1 VNEEVGKRLKSKEQR
16 LKSRKSIYSFVLVLC
31 SVFYVLILSGCTEK
45 NRMYKESRVLMDTY
59 CTITVVSPEKEAARG
74 AIEAGFAEIQK
85 LDLLLNYFSD
95 DSEISAINR
104 AAGKHPVKVSG
115 ETLDMMKKTL
125 YISKMTNGVFDPT
138 IAPVVSLWNFSKK
151 MINPSVPS
159 ERMIA
164 NTVKLVDYEKVKID
178 DDKLEVFLEENDMEL
193 DLGGIA
199 KGYAAD
205 RAVDAIKARGIKAA
219 LVAVAGDI
227 RGFGLNTSGNAW
239 KVGIQNPRPDSLSDK
254 PWEDIIASLYL
265 GNMAISTSGD
275 YQRFFI
281 KDGKRFH
288 HILNPENG
296 FPAESDLVSVSVI
309 APEGYLSDSLSTTVF
324 ALGLERGL
332 SFLESTGLDGVLI
345 NADKKVFVTRNLK
358 GKLEILNN
366 QYKLAE

>member
-1 VNEEVGKRLKSKEQR
+1 MKKCKAQSAERKEKRAWFCFLR
-16 LKSRKSIYSFVLVLC
+16 YALC
-31 SVFYVLILSGCTEK
+31 ALLFALIIPGCTEN

-104 AAGKHPVKVSG
+104 AAGNHPVKVSR

-125 YISKMTNGVFDPT
+125 YISEMTNGVFDPT
-138 IAPVVSLWNFSKK
+138 IAPVVSLWNFSKD
-151 MINPSVPS
+151 MSNPLVPS
-159 ERMIA
+159 KNIIA
-164 NTVKLVDYEKVKID
+164 STVKLVDYEKVKID
-178 DDKLEVFLEENDMEL
+178 SDKLEVFLEDNDMEL

-205 RAVDAIKARGIKAA
+205 RAVEAIKARGIKAA

-254 PWEDIIASLYL
+254 PWEDIIASLHL

-288 HILNPENG
+288 HILDPETG

-332 SFLESTGLDGVLI
+332 SFLESSGLDGVLI
-345 NADKKVFVTRNLK
+345 NAEKKVFVTKNLK
-358 GKLEILNN
+358 GKLEMLNN
-366 QYKLAE
+366 EYRLAE